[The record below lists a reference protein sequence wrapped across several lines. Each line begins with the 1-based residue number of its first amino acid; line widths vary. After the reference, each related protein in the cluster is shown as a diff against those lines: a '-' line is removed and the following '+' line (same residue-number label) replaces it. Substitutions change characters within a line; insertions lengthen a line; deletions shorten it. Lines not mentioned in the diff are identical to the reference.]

1 MVHFSLE
8 VEYQRI
14 TERQLDILN
23 FIDEYRQQNGYSPSI
38 REIGASTGIASTS
51 AVNYQINRL
60 VGGGY
65 LARTSEVSRSF
76 ILLEAAYEAMG
87 KPAPEEFEFSNLRA
101 EVIALRM
108 ENKRIREQ
116 YELRIKSIERERN
129 QLSQT
134 LAMLKY
140 RIIEQFERAFGRE
153 GDPE

>member
-8 VEYQRI
+8 AECQRA

-23 FIDEYRQQNGYSPSI
+23 FIDEYRQKNGYSPSI
-38 REIGASTGIASTS
+38 REIGAGTGIASTS

-60 VGGGY
+60 VEGGY
-65 LARTSEVSRSF
+65 LARTSDVSRSL

-101 EVIALRM
+101 EVIALRA

-116 YELRIKSIERERN
+116 YETRVKSLERERN

-140 RIIEQFERAFGRE
+140 RVMEQLE
-153 GDPE
+153 GVFS

>member
-1 MVHFSLE
+1 MDHFPLE
-8 VEYQRI
+8 IDYQQI

-38 REIGASTGIASTS
+38 REIGAGTGIASTS

-60 VGGGY
+60 VEGGY

-76 ILLEAAYEAMG
+76 ILLETAYEAMD
-87 KPAPEEFEFSNLRA
+87 KQSPDECEFSNLRA
-101 EVIALRM
+101 EVIALRT

-116 YELRIKSIERERN
+116 YETRVKSLERERN

-140 RIIEQFERAFGRE
+140 RVMVQLE
-153 GDPE
+153 GVFSQG

>member
-1 MVHFSLE
+1 MMHHFSLE
-8 VEYQRI
+8 SEYQQI

-38 REIGASTGIASTS
+38 REIGAGTDIASTS

-60 VGGGY
+60 VEGGY
-65 LARTSEVSRSF
+65 MVRTSEVSRSL
-76 ILLEAAYEAMG
+76 ILLETAYEAMG
-87 KPAPEEFEFSNLRA
+87 KQAPGECEFSNLRA
-101 EVIALRM
+101 EVIALRT

-116 YELRIKSIERERN
+116 YETRVKSLERERN

-140 RIIEQFERAFGRE
+140 RVMEQLESM
-153 GDPE
+153 